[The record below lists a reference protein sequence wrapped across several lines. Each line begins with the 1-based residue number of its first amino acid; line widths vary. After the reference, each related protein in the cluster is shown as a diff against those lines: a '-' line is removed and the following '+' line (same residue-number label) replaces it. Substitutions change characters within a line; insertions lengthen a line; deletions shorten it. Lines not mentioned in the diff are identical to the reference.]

1 MVTLRLDSKLEKSI
15 NDSARLLGV
24 SKSELIRKS
33 IEEYLKKFDTQPNA
47 WEIGKD
53 LFGKYASGVNNLS
66 KDRKVLFKKRLRP
79 KENE

>member
-33 IEEYLKKFDTQPNA
+33 IEEYLKKFTRH
-47 WEIGKD
+47 
-53 LFGKYASGVNNLS
+53 Y
-66 KDRKVLFKKRLRP
+66 
-79 KENE
+79 